1 MGQAATTD
9 PAKFPPV
16 STGNQIRAFGT
27 SSLVIS
33 RQIHGNARRGNRD
46 RPQTDRRLANAAA
59 AEGARLSLTYLTI
72 LDNPRFLRQREP
84 GAVHSRGKEAAINLK
99 V

>member
-1 MGQAATTD
+1 
-9 PAKFPPV
+9 
-16 STGNQIRAFGT
+16 
-27 SSLVIS
+27 
-33 RQIHGNARRGNRD
+33 
-46 RPQTDRRLANAAA
+46 LANAAA

-84 GAVHSRGKEAAINLK
+84 ALSRRGKEAAINLK

>member
-1 MGQAATTD
+1 
-9 PAKFPPV
+9 
-16 STGNQIRAFGT
+16 
-27 SSLVIS
+27 
-33 RQIHGNARRGNRD
+33 
-46 RPQTDRRLANAAA
+46 LANAAA

-84 GAVHSRGKEAAINLK
+84 GAVQRGKEAAINLK

>member
-1 MGQAATTD
+1 MGQAATD

-27 SSLVIS
+27 SSSVIS